1 MILALL
7 IGCLTPETFFARRSE
22 QMCEYIE
29 ECAPAADI
37 PESCGMSREER
48 ETAYEGSCPGG
59 FDPDLA
65 AKCLATFEIECHDPD
80 ATWPDCSNMADFCQ
94 NLPTDTGA

>member
-7 IGCLTPETFFARRSE
+7 IGCLTPEMFAARRTE
-22 QMCEYIE
+22 QICEYIA
-29 ECAPAADI
+29 ECAPAAI
-37 PESCGMSREER
+37 PEYCSMSRKELEDVS
-48 ETAYEGSCPGG
+48 EGSCPGG

-94 NLPTDTGA
+94 NLPTDTGE